1 MILVMG
7 GGSGGREGVGLLT
20 VVGGI
25 EPELGISKLS
35 ISLVSTSSATAA
47 PRRQLGIPTKCESH
61 PLLSWQP
68 PKVLER
74 VASFLC
80 LLLFLP
86 VRQLALA

>member
-1 MILVMG
+1 M
-7 GGSGGREGVGLLT
+7 GLLT

-25 EPELGISKLS
+25 DSELGISNLP
-35 ISLVSTSSATAA
+35 ISLVSISATAA
-47 PRRQLGIPTKCESH
+47 PRRQLGFPTKCESH

-80 LLLFLP
+80 LLLFSP